1 VLILP
6 LVRQSLE
13 SLNIEV
19 ILGERLD
26 LDPHSPSEP
35 KTNEYGQRIF
45 RTLTGRE
52 VAADLLVSI
61 PPGLLSLRLTR
72 N

>member
-1 VLILP
+1 MNELGVDL
-6 LVRQSLE
+6 
-13 SLNIEV
+13 

-26 LDPHSPSEP
+26 LESTKSDNIKLNAS
-35 KTNEYGQRIF
+35 GQRVV

-52 VAADLLVSI
+52 VAADLLVGYCPSI
-61 PPGLLSLRLTR
+61 WHRS